1 MKAFSPGHVTCF
13 FQPVRDPDVLRTGSK
28 GAGIKLSLGTNVTVE
43 ENIHGTNV
51 TMDGKPSEA
60 HITRKVLEIL
70 ASDRNFDVTIEN
82 QLPVSQ
88 GLGMS
93 AAGALAAALCVSE
106 IIGKDSNAAIKAA
119 HIAEIE
125 GKGGLGDV
133 SGLVGEGYF
142 PFRTAAGLPPDGNV
156 VGTGKRIKITIAVL
170 SGKLETKNVL
180 EDKMKMSM
188 ISLAG
193 RIAVEAY
200 QKDRSI
206 DSLFSVSREFSKATG
221 LESRDISF
229 ALSMLDEQAGMCML
243 GNSIFTTASADVVN
257 DVLAHAEIYETEST
271 DSIPKI
277 IHKA

>member
-70 ASDRNFDVTIEN
+70 APDRNFDVTIEN

-93 AAGALAAALCVSE
+93 AAGALATALCVSE

-156 VGTGKRIKITIAVL
+156 VGTGKEQR
-170 SGKLETKNVL
+170 
-180 EDKMKMSM
+180 
-188 ISLAG
+188 SLLQCSAG
-193 RIAVEAY
+193 NWK
-200 QKDRSI
+200 QKTFWKTR
-206 DSLFSVSREFSKATG
+206 
-221 LESRDISF
+221 
-229 ALSMLDEQAGMCML
+229 
-243 GNSIFTTASADVVN
+243 
-257 DVLAHAEIYETEST
+257 
-271 DSIPKI
+271 
-277 IHKA
+277 

>member
-13 FQPVRDPDVLRTGSK
+13 FQPVRDTDVLKTGSR

-43 ENIHGTNV
+43 ENVHGTNII
-51 TMDGKPSEA
+51 MDGEPSEA
-60 HITRKVLEIL
+60 QITRKVLELL
-70 ASDRNFDVTIEN
+70 APERNFDITIEN

-106 IIGKDSNAAIKAA
+106 IAGKDASEAVKAA
-119 HIAEIE
+119 HIAEVE

-133 SGLVGEGYF
+133 SGLMGKGHI
-142 PFRTAAGLPPDGNV
+142 PFRTVAGLPPNGNV
-156 VGTGKRIKITIAVL
+156 IGTGERTKITIAVL

-180 EDKMKMSM
+180 ENKTKMSM

-200 QKDRSI
+200 QKDTSI
-206 DSLFSVSREFSKATG
+206 DSLFSVSREFSKSAG

-229 ALSMLDEQAGMCML
+229 ALSMLDQAGMCML
-243 GNSIFTTASADVVN
+243 GNSIFTTAPADAVC

-271 DSIPKI
+271 DSIPI
-277 IHKA
+277 IRKA